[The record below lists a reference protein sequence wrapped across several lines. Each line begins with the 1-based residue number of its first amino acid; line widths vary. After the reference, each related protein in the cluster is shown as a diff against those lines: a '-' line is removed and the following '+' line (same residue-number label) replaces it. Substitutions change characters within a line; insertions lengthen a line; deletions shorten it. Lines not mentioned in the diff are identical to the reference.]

1 MASFLPC
8 LTTSVLCFRPAVTLP
23 VSAHRLP
30 SIHYTRQHLSN
41 TRLFCSPEDN
51 TVPKITFDL
60 PFLKHQMAV
69 MAGVPS
75 MLITVDNHEELTVNV
90 PGMSKTETEN
100 GLCVSIQMPGL
111 RMPKGKCQAV
121 AYSNLIE
128 DNNLLICLETSIT
141 KQIYLAGIK
150 LPRNIDLNGNLDM
163 LISKGVFNLTLPVL
177 KTTDNYI
184 MPDFVDATVKLRRP
198 TAYCV
203 VFDRSKLGMDLCEVI
218 AHPGVKSKSF
228 TAYTKDTGDS
238 IYIKG
243 NLPGLEKMMVTREE
257 LCVSLSI
264 PGFELEDVE
273 ARFEYDTLIV
283 EGKREDEHYIAGV
296 QVPEG
301 FRKENDMM
309 KREMQDGVFK
319 ATLPHVDR

>member
-1 MASFLPC
+1 MFFFPI
-8 LTTSVLCFRPAVTLP
+8 SV
-23 VSAHRLP
+23 
-30 SIHYTRQHLSN
+30 
-41 TRLFCSPEDN
+41 
-51 TVPKITFDL
+51 TFDL
-60 PFLKHQMAV
+60 PFLKHQMDV

-90 PGMSKTETEN
+90 PGMSKTETKN
-100 GLCVSIQMPGL
+100 GPCVSIQMPGL

-184 MPDFVDATVKLRRP
+184 MPDFVDATVKLPRP
-198 TAYCV
+198 TAYC
-203 VFDRSKLGMDLCEVI
+203 GMDLCEVI

-228 TAYTKDTGDS
+228 TAYKKDTGDS

-243 NLPGLEKMMVTREE
+243 NLPGLEKMMVTREG

-283 EGKREDEHYIAGV
+283 EGKIEGEHYIAGV
-296 QVPEG
+296 RIPEG
-301 FRKENDMM
+301 FHGKNDMM

-319 ATLPHVDR
+319 ATLPRVG

>member
-1 MASFLPC
+1 MFFFLI
-8 LTTSVLCFRPAVTLP
+8 SV
-23 VSAHRLP
+23 
-30 SIHYTRQHLSN
+30 
-41 TRLFCSPEDN
+41 
-51 TVPKITFDL
+51 TFDL
-60 PFLKHQMAV
+60 PFLEHQMDV

-100 GLCVSIQMPGL
+100 GPCVSIQMPGL
-111 RMPKGKCQAV
+111 RMPKGESQAV
-121 AYSNLIE
+121 AYSNLIV

-141 KQIYLAGIK
+141 KQIYLAGFM
-150 LPRNIDLNGNLDM
+150 LPRNINLNGNLNM

-177 KTTDNYI
+177 KSSDNYI
-184 MPDFVDATVKLRRP
+184 MPDFVDATVKLHRP

-203 VFDRSKLGMDLCEVI
+203 VFDRSNLAMDLCEVI

-228 TAYTKDTGDS
+228 TAYKKDTGDS

-243 NLPGLEKMMVTREE
+243 NLPGVEKMMVTREG

-264 PGFELEDVE
+264 PGGFELEDVE

-283 EGKREDEHYIAGV
+283 EGKREGEHYIAGV
-296 QVPEG
+296 RVPEG
-301 FRKENDMM
+301 FHREIDVI

-319 ATLPHVDR
+319 ATLPH